1 MGGSAWQCV
10 GHPADASSAVDVR
23 PSCLVLSYS
32 GSYQSSHKRRHLAA
46 GSVAPVRGTAPGT
59 KSSDSGK
66 DTVPAVVAVVLDD
79 GVDVDDDV
87 LVIAA
92 VVAEIGG
99 PVVAQMARK

>member
-1 MGGSAWQCV
+1 
-10 GHPADASSAVDVR
+10 
-23 PSCLVLSYS
+23 
-32 GSYQSSHKRRHLAA
+32 
-46 GSVAPVRGTAPGT
+46 
-59 KSSDSGK
+59 
-66 DTVPAVVAVVLDD
+66 VPAVVAVVLDD